1 MSQEKKALGAQ
12 KKEKE
17 MPQGEQKIT
26 TDNPEDLIAELTSDA
41 KKKSQSRKKKK
52 LEEYKVVQATR
63 EMLFSRKGQT
73 INVPIIMD
81 DDEVWNFKVKRIS
94 EAENSEILDR
104 SLAIKS
110 LDDMT
115 PEELDASN
123 DYNYR
128 LLALA
133 VVDPELTEDEWKSAV
148 DTPMAQKI
156 VEQLMKVLTNVN
168 DSGIFDDFQR

>member
-1 MSQEKKALGAQ
+1 MSKEKTALGAQ
-12 KKEKE
+12 PE
-17 MPQGEQKIT
+17 MPPKGEQKIT
-26 TDNPEDLIAELTSDA
+26 ATNADDLLAELQADS
-41 KKKSQSRKKKK
+41 KKKSQINKKKK
-52 LEEYKVVQATR
+52 IEDYKVVQATR
-63 EMLFSRKGQT
+63 EMLFNRKGKV

-81 DDEVWNFKVKRIS
+81 DEEVWNFKIKRIS

-104 SLAIKS
+104 SLAIKK

-128 LLALA
+128 LLALS
-133 VVDPELTEDEWKSAV
+133 VVDPQLTEEEWKSAL

-168 DSGIFDDFQR
+168 DSGIFEDFQK

>member
-1 MSQEKKALGAQ
+1 MSQEKKVL
-12 KKEKE
+12 KPENTE
-17 MPQGEQKIT
+17 VQGEKKIT
-26 TDNPEDLIAELTSDA
+26 ATNPDDLLAELTSDA

-52 LEEYKVVQATR
+52 IEEYKVVQATR
-63 EMLFSRKGQT
+63 EMLFNRKGQV

-81 DDEVWNFKVKRIS
+81 DEQVWNFKIKRIS
-94 EAENSEILDR
+94 EAENSAILDR

-110 LDDMT
+110 LDEMT

-128 LLALA
+128 LLATV
-133 VVDPELTEDEWKSAV
+133 VVDPALTEDEWKSGV

-156 VEQLMKVLTNVN
+156 VEQIMKVLTNVD
-168 DSGIFDDFQR
+168 DSSIFDDFQK

>member
-1 MSQEKKALGAQ
+1 MAEKKQVLGAP
-12 KKEKE
+12 KGEKE
-17 MPQGEQKIT
+17 IT
-26 TDNPEDLIAELTSDA
+26 ATNADDLLAELQADSQ
-41 KKKSQSRKKKK
+41 KKSQARKKKK
-52 LEEYKVVQATR
+52 IEEYKVVQATR
-63 EMLFSRKGQT
+63 EMLFNRKGQS

-104 SLAIKS
+104 SLAVKS
-110 LDDMT
+110 LDEMT

-133 VVDPELTEDEWKSAV
+133 VVDPQLTEDEWKSAV

-168 DSGIFDDFQR
+168 DSGIFDDFQK

>member
-1 MSQEKKALGAQ
+1 MAEKKQVLGAS
-12 KKEKE
+12 KGEKE
-17 MPQGEQKIT
+17 IT
-26 TDNPEDLIAELTSDA
+26 ATNADDLLAELQADSQ
-41 KKKSQSRKKKK
+41 KKSQTRKKKK
-52 LEEYKVVQATR
+52 IEEYKVVQATR
-63 EMLFSRKGQT
+63 EMLFNRKGQT

-104 SLAIKS
+104 SLAVKS
-110 LDDMT
+110 LDEMT

-133 VVDPELTEDEWKSAV
+133 VVDPRLTEDEWKSAV

-168 DSGIFDDFQR
+168 DSGIFDDFQK

>member
-1 MSQEKKALGAQ
+1 MSTEKKALGA
-12 KKEKE
+12 KDASPK
-17 MPQGEQKIT
+17 GEQKIT
-26 TDNPEDLIAELTSDA
+26 VSSPDELIAELQADS
-41 KKKSQSRKKKK
+41 KKKAQTNKKKK
-52 LEEYKVVQATR
+52 IEDYKVVQATR
-63 EMLFSRKGQT
+63 EMLFSRKGH
-73 INVPIIMD
+73 D
-81 DDEVWNFKVKRIS
+81 EEVWNFKVKRIS

-110 LDDMT
+110 LDEMT

-128 LLALA
+128 LLALS
-133 VVDPELTEDEWKSAV
+133 VVEPELTEDEWKSAV

-168 DSGIFDDFQR
+168 DSGIFEDFQR

>member
-1 MSQEKKALGAQ
+1 MSKEKKALGADI
-12 KKEKE
+12 E
-17 MPQGEQKIT
+17 MPPKGEQKIT
-26 TDNPEDLIAELTSDA
+26 ATNAEDLIAELQADS
-41 KKKSQSRKKKK
+41 KKKTQANKKKK
-52 LEEYKVVQATR
+52 IEDYKVVQATR
-63 EMLFSRKGQT
+63 EMLFNRKGQI

-81 DDEVWNFKVKRIS
+81 DEEVWNFKVKRIS

-104 SLAIKS
+104 SLAIKK
-110 LDDMT
+110 LDEMT

-133 VVDPELTEDEWKSAV
+133 VVEPLLNEDEWKSAV

-168 DSGIFDDFQR
+168 DSGIFDDFQK

>member
-1 MSQEKKALGAQ
+1 MAQ
-12 KKEKE
+12 KK
-17 MPQGEQKIT
+17 KILGA
-26 TDNPEDLIAELTSDA
+26 DAPEDDNLQHEAQNKASNADDLLAELQADSQ
-41 KKKSQSRKKKK
+41 KKSQGRKKKK
-52 LEEYKVVQATR
+52 IEEYKVVQATR
-63 EMLFSRKGQT
+63 EMLFNRKGQT

-94 EAENSEILDR
+94 EAENSAILDR
-104 SLAIKS
+104 SLAVKS
-110 LDDMT
+110 LDEMT

-128 LLALA
+128 LLALS
-133 VVDPELTEDEWKSAV
+133 VVEPQLTEDEWKSAV

-168 DSGIFDDFQR
+168 DSGIFDDFQK

>member
-1 MSQEKKALGAQ
+1 MSTEKKALGAQ
-12 KKEKE
+12 NK
-17 MPQGEQKIT
+17 MTPSGENKVT
-26 TDNPEDLIAELTSDA
+26 ASNADELIAELTSES

-52 LEEYKVVQATR
+52 IEEYKVVQATR
-63 EMLFSRKGQT
+63 EMLFNRKGKT

-104 SLAIKS
+104 SLAIKN
-110 LDDMT
+110 LEDMT
-115 PEELDASN
+115 PEELEASN

-133 VVDPELTEDEWKSAV
+133 IVDPQLTEEEWKTAV

-156 VEQLMKVLTNVN
+156 VEQLMKVLTDIN
-168 DSGIFDDFQR
+168 DSSIFDDFQS

>member
-1 MSQEKKALGAQ
+1 MSTEKKALGA
-12 KKEKE
+12 KDASPK
-17 MPQGEQKIT
+17 GEQKIT
-26 TDNPEDLIAELTSDA
+26 VSSPDELIAELQADS
-41 KKKSQSRKKKK
+41 KKKAQTNKKKK
-52 LEEYKVVQATR
+52 IEDYKVVQATR
-63 EMLFSRKGQT
+63 EMLFSRKGQV

-81 DDEVWNFKVKRIS
+81 DEEVWNFKVKRIS

-110 LDDMT
+110 LDEMT

-128 LLALA
+128 LLALS
-133 VVDPELTEDEWKSAV
+133 VVEPELTEDEWKSAV

-168 DSGIFDDFQR
+168 DSGIFEDFQR

>member
-1 MSQEKKALGAQ
+1 MSTEKKALGAQ
-12 KKEKE
+12 DKTQPK
-17 MPQGEQKIT
+17 GEHKIT
-26 TDNPEDLIAELTSDA
+26 ATNADDLIAQLTSES
-41 KKKSQSRKKKK
+41 KKKSQTRKKKK
-52 LEEYKVVQATR
+52 IEEYKVVQATR

-110 LDDMT
+110 LDEMT

-128 LLALA
+128 LLALS
-133 VVDPELTEDEWKSAV
+133 VVEPQLTEEEWKSAV

-156 VEQLMKVLTNVN
+156 VEQLMKVLTDVN
-168 DSGIFDDFQR
+168 DSGIFEDFQR

>member
-1 MSQEKKALGAQ
+1 MSAEKKVLGTQ
-12 KKEKE
+12 DKS
-17 MPQGEQKIT
+17 MPSGEHKIT
-26 TDNPEDLIAELTSDA
+26 ANNADDLIAELTAES

-52 LEEYKVVQATR
+52 IEEYKVVQATR
-63 EMLFSRKGQT
+63 EMLFSRKGKT

-104 SLAIKS
+104 SLALKK
-110 LDDMT
+110 LDEMT
-115 PEELDASN
+115 PEELEASN

-133 VVDPELTEDEWKSAV
+133 IVDPQLTEEEWKTAV

-156 VEQLMKVLTNVN
+156 VEQLMKVLTDIN
-168 DSGIFDDFQR
+168 DSRIFDEFQN

>member
-1 MSQEKKALGAQ
+1 MSEKKQVLGAKKGEQEITATNADDLLAELQADSQ
-12 KKEKE
+12 KKA
-17 MPQGEQKIT
+17 QG
-26 TDNPEDLIAELTSDA
+26 
-41 KKKSQSRKKKK
+41 RKKKK
-52 LEEYKVVQATR
+52 IEEYKVVQATR
-63 EMLFSRKGQT
+63 EMLFNRKGQT

-81 DDEVWNFKVKRIS
+81 EDEVWNFKVKRIS

-104 SLAIKS
+104 SLAVKS
-110 LDDMT
+110 LDEMT
-115 PEELDASN
+115 SEELDASN

-133 VVDPELTEDEWKSAV
+133 VVDPQLTEDEWKSAV

-168 DSGIFDDFQR
+168 DSGIFDDFQK

>member
-1 MSQEKKALGAQ
+1 MSEKKQVL
-12 KKEKE
+12 
-17 MPQGEQKIT
+17 GEQKGEKKIT
-26 TDNPEDLIAELTSDA
+26 ATNADDLLAELQADSQ
-41 KKKSQSRKKKK
+41 KKSQSRKKKK
-52 LEEYKVVQATR
+52 IEEYKVVQATR

-104 SLAIKS
+104 SLAVKS
-110 LDDMT
+110 LDEMT

-128 LLALA
+128 LLALS
-133 VVDPELTEDEWKSAV
+133 VVDPQLTEDEWKTAV

-168 DSGIFDDFQR
+168 DSGIFDDFQK